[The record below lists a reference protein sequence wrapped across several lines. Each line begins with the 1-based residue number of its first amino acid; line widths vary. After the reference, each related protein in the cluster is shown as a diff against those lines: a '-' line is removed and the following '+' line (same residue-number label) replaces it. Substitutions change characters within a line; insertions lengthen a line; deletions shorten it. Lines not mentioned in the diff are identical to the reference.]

1 MKIAGSYT
9 LHSPRA
15 QVWPLIQ
22 DPASLVR
29 LIPGCDRL
37 EETAPNEY
45 RGQMQIPVA
54 AVAGAYAT
62 YVHILES
69 TEPFM
74 THFDGEMTGPAGA
87 VRGDAWFRLAQG
99 PDASTSILT
108 YEGQGMITGPLSRMD
123 GRIAESVARSL
134 LSQGLANLDRQL
146 QEAPSGAI
154 RAPVAARPAAARGQ
168 AIIRWAIAMGRFLG
182 KLMAR
187 IRSRLGRRT
196 G

>member
-15 QVWPLIQ
+15 QVWPLVQ

-37 EETAPNEY
+37 EQTAPDEY

-54 AVAGAYAT
+54 AVAGTYAT
-62 YVHILES
+62 CVHILES
-69 TEPFM
+69 SEPFM
-74 THFDGEMTGPAGA
+74 TRFEGEMSGPAGA
-87 VRGDAWFRLAQG
+87 VRGDAWFRLAEG
-99 PDASTSILT
+99 EEASTSILI

-134 LSQGLANLDRQL
+134 IGQGLANLDRQL
-146 QEAPSGAI
+146 QEQGVSAGPAPTLPPRARQFGLTAWIQAVGRCI
-154 RAPVAARPAAARGQ
+154 RSLGRHVAALLPRA
-168 AIIRWAIAMGRFLG
+168 
-182 KLMAR
+182 K
-187 IRSRLGRRT
+187 
-196 G
+196 